1 MRKLKSIEEIMA
13 ACTIERMQ
21 KNMEDVFDEFPAKLY
36 VVNTVSCDGYDS
48 WESSYHLTRK
58 GALKF
63 IIDSQYR
70 NWELCP
76 YGYSCFSYYG

>member
-1 MRKLKSIEEIMA
+1 M
-13 ACTIERMQ
+13 
-21 KNMEDVFDEFPAKLY
+21 NFPTKLY

-63 IIDSQYR
+63 IMKSQYR
-70 NWELCP
+70 NWELCRYVQP
-76 YGYSCFSYYG
+76 NNSYDELRMYITEKELFE